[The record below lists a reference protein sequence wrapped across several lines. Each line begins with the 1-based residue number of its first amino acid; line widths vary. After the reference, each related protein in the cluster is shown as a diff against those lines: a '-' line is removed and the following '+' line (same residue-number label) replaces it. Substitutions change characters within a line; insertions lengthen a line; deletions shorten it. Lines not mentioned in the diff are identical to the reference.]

1 MSVLSAFQPQGLTI
15 GFVTSG
21 TISTSQ
27 SVQITPQNL
36 GLPASQLNFPPQ
48 VWLINRGTV
57 DVFVSFT
64 LATATIAI
72 PTAGT
77 TTVGTPTQA
86 FNLVAGVPVVLTVPI
101 GPTLWM
107 QNISGTASQTYYVT
121 FGEGIG

>member
-1 MSVLSAFQPQGLTI
+1 MAVLSAFQPQGLTI

-27 SVQITPQNL
+27 SVQVTPQNL
-36 GLPASQLNFPPQ
+36 GFAANQTTFPPN
-48 VWLINRGTV
+48 VWLINRGTA
-57 DVFVSFT
+57 DVFISFT

-86 FNLVAGVPVVLTVPI
+86 FNLVPGVPVVLTIPV
-101 GPTLWM
+101 GPTIWM

-121 FGEGIG
+121 FGEGMI